1 MQTGPIMLPTKSKL
15 IIAGVAAIC
24 LAVFSFSEKPAATY
38 YTDYAEQLQAF
49 THSQQKLLHLIEQ
62 SDLKQPSALEK
73 IKTQLQTTRDQ
84 LKGLDFWFR
93 YLEPTVYKMING
105 PLPVEW
111 ETEVFEKFEKP
122 YKRNGAGLTLAA
134 LYLQEQDANKDSLA
148 RLIRSSLK
156 ATETFAADS
165 ITTQFTAYHHFY
177 LCNRLF
183 LLNLAAIYTT
193 GFECP
198 DTSRIIP
205 ELRLMMDHVATTY
218 QSFNAS
224 FPATPLPDIYLTR
237 FNEAAAF
244 VRRQPADYSAFD
256 HFRFIRDYINPLY
269 LLNQKLINQ
278 YHVVSKSLIDYSLNK
293 KEIPI
298 FNKALYNGQNTR
310 GIFLRVSDP
319 QALASINVLGRL
331 LFYDPILSGNNKR
344 SCASC
349 HKPTEFFTDTAS
361 ASALQF
367 NRQEFL
373 PRNTP
378 SLINATYNHLLMLD
392 GKHISLQNQTKDVI
406 TNSKE
411 MACTEQEV
419 MEKVLSCNE
428 YKSGFKALLKY
439 TPQETTI
446 SFDHIVSAITQ
457 YYSGFSNYYSPF
469 DEAMNNYKQPDDAV
483 IKGFN
488 LFMSKA
494 QCATCHFVPQF
505 NGVKPPYIGSEFEVI
520 GVPKDT
526 AFEHLSEDKGRY
538 EINPATE
545 TRNAFRTGT
554 IRNAA
559 RTAPYMHN
567 GVFTSLS
574 QVIDFYNNGGGA
586 GRKLHIDN
594 QTLSADPLQLTPEEK
609 SNLLQFIR
617 SLNEDIVFETPPQ
630 QLPVSRIK
638 ALNNRKPGG
647 EY

>member
-1 MQTGPIMLPTKSKL
+1 MMLHTKSKL
-15 IIAGVAAIC
+15 IISGVVAIC
-24 LAVFSFSEKPAATY
+24 LAAFSF
-38 YTDYAEQLQAF
+38 TDRKESNAYMAGYHEQLMRFKQ
-49 THSQQKLLHLIEQ
+49 SQEKLLQVIEQ
-62 SDLKQPSALEK
+62 SDLKQPAAIDQ
-73 IKTQLQTTRDQ
+73 IKVRLQTTRNC
-84 LKGLDFWFR
+84 LKRLDFWFR

-134 LYLQEQDANKDSLA
+134 LYLEEDSLNKDSLA
-148 RLIRSSLK
+148 QLIKSALT
-156 ATETFAADS
+156 ATETFGADS
-165 ITTQFTAYHHFY
+165 ITSSFSSYHHFY

-198 DTSRIIP
+198 DTSMVIP
-205 ELRLMMDHVATTY
+205 ELRIMMENVAATY
-218 QSFNAS
+218 QAFNTSFSN
-224 FPATPLPDIYLTR
+224 TPLPDIYLNR
-237 FNEAAAF
+237 FNEAVAF
-244 VRRQPADYSAFD
+244 VNRQPAHYSAFD
-256 HFRFIRDYINPLY
+256 HFSFIKDYINPLF

-298 FNKALYNGQNTR
+298 FNKSLYNGQNAK

-319 QALASINVLGRL
+319 EALASINRLGRL
-331 LFYDPILSGNNKR
+331 LFYDPVLSGNNLR

-349 HKPTEFFTDTAS
+349 HKPDEFFTDTAN
-361 ASALQF
+361 ASSLQY
-367 NRQEFL
+367 NRQHFL

-378 SLINATYNHLLMLD
+378 SLINAPFNHLLMLD

-406 TNSKE
+406 TNPLE

-428 YKSGFKALLKY
+428 YKNGFKALLTY
-439 TPQETTI
+439 TPQEKEI
-446 SFDHIVSAITQ
+446 SFEHIISAITS

-469 DEAMNNYKQPDDAV
+469 DEAMNNHKPLEASAK
-483 IKGFN
+483 KGFN

-526 AFEHLSEDKGRY
+526 AFQRLSNDEGRHV
-538 EINPATE
+538 INPATE
-545 TRNAFRTGT
+545 TLHAFRTGT

-559 RTAPYMHN
+559 HTAPYMHN

-574 QVIDFYNNGGGA
+574 QVIDFYDNGGGA
-586 GRKLHIDN
+586 GRKLQIDN
-594 QTLSADPLQLTPEEK
+594 QTLSPDPLKLTIEEK
-609 SNLLQFIR
+609 NDLLQFIQ
-617 SLNEDIVFETPPQ
+617 SLNEDIVFDNPPK
-630 QLPVSRIK
+630 QLPVSKIK

>member
-1 MQTGPIMLPTKSKL
+1 MLHTKSKL
-15 IIAGVAAIC
+15 IIGGVVAIC
-24 LAVFSFSEKPAATY
+24 LAAFSFTEKKETNAYMAGY
-38 YTDYAEQLQAF
+38 NEQLLRFKQ
-49 THSQQKLLHLIEQ
+49 SQEKLLQVIEQ
-62 SDLKQPSALEK
+62 SDLQQPTDIAK
-73 IKTQLQTTRDQ
+73 IKARLQASRNY
-84 LKGLDFWFR
+84 LKCLDFWFR

-134 LYLQEQDANKDSLA
+134 LYLEEDSIIKDSLA
-148 RLIRSSLK
+148 QLIKSALS

-165 ITTQFTAYHHFY
+165 ITTSFSSYHHFY

-198 DTSRIIP
+198 DTSKIIP
-205 ELRLMMDHVATTY
+205 ELRLMMGNVAATY
-218 QSFNAS
+218 QAYNNS

-237 FNEAAAF
+237 FNEAVAF
-244 VRRQPADYSAFD
+244 VNSQPGNYSAFD
-256 HFRFIRDYINPLY
+256 HFSFIKDYINPLF
-269 LLNQKLINQ
+269 LLNQQLINQ

-298 FNKALYNGQNTR
+298 FNKSLYNGQNSK

-319 QALASINVLGRL
+319 EALASINRLGRL
-331 LFYDPILSGNNKR
+331 LFYDPILSGNNLR

-349 HKPTEFFTDTAS
+349 HKPDEFFTDTAYTS
-361 ASALQF
+361 SLQF
-367 NRQEFL
+367 NRKDFL

-378 SLINATYNHLLMLD
+378 SLINAPFNHLLMLD

-406 TNSKE
+406 TNPLELS
-411 MACTEQEV
+411 CTEREV
-419 MEKVLSCNE
+419 MEKVMSCNE
-428 YKSGFKALLKY
+428 YKNGFKALLKY
-439 TPQETTI
+439 TPQEKEI
-446 SFDHIVSAITQ
+446 SFEHITSAITS

-469 DEAMNNYKQPDDAV
+469 DEAMNNNKQLDAGAM
-483 IKGFN
+483 KGFN

-526 AFEHLSEDKGRY
+526 AFEHLSHDAGRY

-545 TRNAFRTGT
+545 TNHAFRTGT

-559 RTAPYMHN
+559 HTAPYMHN
-567 GVFTSLS
+567 GVFASLS

-586 GRKLHIDN
+586 GRKLQVDN
-594 QTLSADPLQLTPEEK
+594 QTLSPDPLQLTMEEK
-609 SNLLQFIR
+609 NNLLHFIQ
-617 SLNEDIVFETPPQ
+617 SLNEDIVFDTPPQ
-630 QLPVSRIK
+630 QLPVSKIK
-638 ALNNRKPGG
+638 ALNSRKPGG
-647 EY
+647 DY

>member
-1 MQTGPIMLPTKSKL
+1 
-15 IIAGVAAIC
+15 
-24 LAVFSFSEKPAATY
+24 
-38 YTDYAEQLQAF
+38 
-49 THSQQKLLHLIEQ
+49 
-62 SDLKQPSALEK
+62 
-73 IKTQLQTTRDQ
+73 
-84 LKGLDFWFR
+84 
-93 YLEPTVYKMING
+93 
-105 PLPVEW
+105 
-111 ETEVFEKFEKP
+111 
-122 YKRNGAGLTLAA
+122 
-134 LYLQEQDANKDSLA
+134 
-148 RLIRSSLK
+148 
-156 ATETFAADS
+156 
-165 ITTQFTAYHHFY
+165 
-177 LCNRLF
+177 LF
-183 LLNLAAIYTT
+183 
-193 GFECP
+193 
-198 DTSRIIP
+198 
-205 ELRLMMDHVATTY
+205 
-218 QSFNAS
+218 
-224 FPATPLPDIYLTR
+224 
-237 FNEAAAF
+237 
-244 VRRQPADYSAFD
+244 
-256 HFRFIRDYINPLY
+256 

-278 YHVVSKSLIDYSLNK
+278 YHVVSKSLTDYSLNK

-298 FNKALYNGQNTR
+298 FSKALYNGQNTR

-319 QALASINVLGRL
+319 QAQASINQLGRL

-361 ASALQF
+361 ASARQF
-367 NRQEFL
+367 NQQAFL

-378 SLINATYNHLLMLD
+378 SLINVTYNHLLMLD
-392 GKHISLQNQTKDVI
+392 GKHISLQNQAKDVI
-406 TNSKE
+406 TNANE

-419 MEKVLSCNE
+419 MEKVLSCND
-428 YKSGFKALLKY
+428 YKNGFKALLKY
-439 TPQETTI
+439 TPTEKEI
-446 SFDHIVSAITQ
+446 SFEHLVSAITQ

-469 DEAMNNYKQPDDAV
+469 DEAMNNNKQLDDAV

-505 NGVKPPYIGSEFEVI
+505 NGVKPPYVGSEFEVI

-526 AFEHLSEDKGRY
+526 AFEQLSEDKGRY

-567 GVFTSLS
+567 GVFTSLN

-586 GRKLHIDN
+586 GRKLHIAN

-609 SNLLQFIR
+609 NNLLQFIR

-630 QLPVSRIK
+630 QLPVSKIK